1 MFHKQSTK
9 IRKNGNQGFTL
20 IEVLIAL
27 SIFSIGILAIA
38 NLQISS
44 TNHNTSARKHT
55 EAVTWAGDLIEFLTV
70 LDYDDGNLDVG
81 TPHQIIEGIY
91 TIDWN
96 VTDSSPLNNAKTINV
111 SITYGGFG
119 GQRSISL
126 DFIKAR

>member
-9 IRKNGNQGFTL
+9 IRKSGDQGFTL

-27 SIFSIGILAIA
+27 SIFSIGILAVA

-44 TNHNTSARKHT
+44 TNHTTSARKHT

-70 LDYDDGNLDVG
+70 LDYDDGNLDAG
-81 TPHQIIEGIY
+81 THQIIEGIY

-111 SITYGGFG
+111 SITYGAFG